1 MNEANIFIQSKRG
14 IKMKAETPAQG
25 ISKKQAFDDAVWY
38 EVDCECGSPH
48 HYHSVWIEQDPE
60 TKLVSVEITTE
71 STTDFWTQTVPER
84 IEKIDF
90 PFVSWVWQTISY
102 AINETVRRAR
112 LITRILFKGYAKYE
126 STVILTK
133 QQAYNYSKALENA
146 VKDLDKK

>member
-1 MNEANIFIQSKRG
+1 
-14 IKMKAETPAQG
+14 MKAETPAQG

-38 EVDCECGSPH
+38 EVHCECGDPD
-48 HYHSVWIEQDPE
+48 HYHSIWVESDNDP
-60 TKLVSVEITTE
+60 KLITVYISTE
-71 STTDFWTQTVPER
+71 STTDFWTQTVPEH
-84 IEKIDF
+84 IEKIDS